1 MIMKTLILLAICTLA
16 LNIQSVK
23 AKNDTIDKYVIDK
36 EIIERFDGTQLEGK
50 TISKYIIAYRK
61 KGNVVEKTHVI
72 FTNSKS
78 ASTENV
84 DLKDATN
91 VTVYDGLI
99 LVDGKE
105 IDRKDLKNI
114 IKTEDVATINYHKAD
129 SKVAKSYGEK
139 GKNGVLV
146 IATKA
151 NKALGNVYFING
163 ERADK
168 SEVDKLSPDNIA
180 SVSINNKDGK
190 SVVDIVTKK

>member
-1 MIMKTLILLAICTLA
+1 MIMRTLILLALCTLA
-16 LNIQSVK
+16 LNIQTIM

-50 TISKYIIAYRK
+50 TISKYVIAYRQ

-78 ASTENV
+78 ALTENIG
-84 DLKDATN
+84 LKDAMN

-99 LVDGKE
+99 IVDGKE

-114 IKTEDVATINYHKAD
+114 IKTEDVASINYHKAD

-139 GKNGVLV
+139 GENGVLV

-151 NKALGNVYFING
+151 NKAFGNVYFING
-163 ERADK
+163 GRADK

-180 SVSINNKDGK
+180 SMSINNKDGK
-190 SVVDIVTKK
+190 TVVDIVTKK